1 MARTLEFD
9 YTAALERATLLF
21 WETGYLGTSQRDLL
35 DTMRIGGGSF
45 HNTFKSKKNA
55 YLECLKHY
63 NATVNRHRGEAF
75 FSAPTAAEGVRA
87 LFKAVLDCLDDPNT
101 PSPICLMADSITH
114 GVFAEAELRD
124 YVQQQMSMLAELMT
138 ARLRADKEARLLPAE
153 FEPETVVQVI
163 VTYLQGVWRMALV
176 SYDRTRFE
184 RQNDAFLKGL
194 GLGQPR
200 KTQRHTGQY
209 LKPRNSS
216 RRRAGK

>member
-9 YTAALERATLLF
+9 YATAIERATLRF
-21 WETGYLGTSQRDLL
+21 WETGYSGTSQRDLL
-35 DTMRIGGGSF
+35 NEMGIGGGSF

-63 NATVNRHRGEAF
+63 NATVNRQRGEAF
-75 FSAPTAAEGVRA
+75 FSAPTAAKGVRA
-87 LFKAVLDCLDDPNT
+87 LFKTVLDCLDDPNT

-114 GVFAEAELRD
+114 GVFAEADLRD
-124 YVQQQMSMLAELMT
+124 YIQQQMSMLAELMT
-138 ARLRADKEARLLPAE
+138 ARLRADVEAGLLPAE

-163 VTYLQGVWRMALV
+163 VTYLQGVWRMALI

-194 GLGQPR
+194 GL
-200 KTQRHTGQY
+200 
-209 LKPRNSS
+209 
-216 RRRAGK
+216 